1 MDLKVSGGPAYPTL
15 SGAPVDE
22 KTFRFE
28 GMTLFDYYVGQFI
41 KAGASPTLAIKNA
54 KAVMQHRN
62 DHLIEEPQNE
72 SK

>member
-1 MDLKVSGGPAYPTL
+1 MDLKVSGGPAHPTL
-15 SGAPVDE
+15 NGAALDD

-41 KAGASPTLAIKNA
+41 AAGAAPAAAVKNA

-62 DHLIEEPQNE
+62 DHLYEE
-72 SK
+72 K